1 MEVLKTTEED
11 SKKRSLTMTLQRVI
25 AEEKRKWNM
34 LSNTEFGYTPCI
46 HDVLKSDFMDTPFT
60 CKFDET
66 TFTCRFDERDICI
79 TLITIMCLYVSHV
92 DTCCGKNP
100 AGNHKFKVNNWNT
113 GTRCEICS
121 KLTIKTLEWRQ
132 WYRSGVLIVKFEH
145 ILYHVLL
152 FLLLT

>member
-1 MEVLKTTEED
+1 
-11 SKKRSLTMTLQRVI
+11 
-25 AEEKRKWNM
+25 M

-100 AGNHKFKVNNWNT
+100 AGNHKFKVNN
-113 GTRCEICS
+113 
-121 KLTIKTLEWRQ
+121 
-132 WYRSGVLIVKFEH
+132 
-145 ILYHVLL
+145 
-152 FLLLT
+152 